1 MAKRSTSLPNIVIN
15 IDRSSHDP
23 IYSQLYNELRGA
35 ILAGRLVPGTRLPS
49 TRELATELG
58 LSRTTVLNSFD
69 HALVLMSRR
78 RRKLLSH
85 FVDSRVIF
93 ETTLVQWAQ
102 TVVSAFATAG
112 LTHIEVSLVLI

>member
-1 MAKRSTSLPNIVIN
+1 MQVGDLEFGFDVYLIFNIRTN
-15 IDRSSHDP
+15 
-23 IYSQLYNELRGA
+23 A
-35 ILAGRLVPGTRLPS
+35 IVFRLP
-49 TRELATELG
+49 
-58 LSRTTVLNSFD
+58 VL